1 VIEKTLE
8 IHPTLETCMEPPRV
22 EPAPPPA
29 SPFSPQARP
38 AAGGCPR
45 PLIFGCLGLLVL
57 VGLGFIGFFFYVY
70 THGGQLLQFS
80 LRQSEAAITQQLP
93 PEVTQEE
100 RQRLHQAFEGAR
112 DRAGHAARVQD
123 IAESSQQLQLKMLH
137 VIRKGQDHK
146 LTRADV
152 QDLTNTLEEF
162 ARTGTAPD
170 AR

>member
-1 VIEKTLE
+1 
-8 IHPTLETCMEPPRV
+8 MEPPRV

-29 SPFSPQARP
+29 SPFNPQARP
-38 AAGGCPR
+38 AAGGCPK

-57 VGLGFIGFFFYVY
+57 VGLGFLGFFFYVG
-70 THGGQLLQFS
+70 THVGQLLQFS
-80 LRQSEAAITQQLP
+80 LRQSETAITAQLP
-93 PEVTQEE
+93 PDVTPED

-112 DRAGHAARVQD
+112 NRASHTARAQD
-123 IAESSQQLQLKMLH
+123 IAESSQQLQLKMLQ

-152 QDLTNTLEEF
+152 QDLTHTLEEF